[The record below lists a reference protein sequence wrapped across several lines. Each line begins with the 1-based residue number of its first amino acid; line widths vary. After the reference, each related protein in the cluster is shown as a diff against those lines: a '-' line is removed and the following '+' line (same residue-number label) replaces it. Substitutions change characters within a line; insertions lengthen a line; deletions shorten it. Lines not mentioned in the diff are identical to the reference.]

1 MTIHAG
7 SCRLAR
13 GMQVRVA
20 NGVEWGSYRANT
32 LHGLLDVIRDFV
44 GTDEQNDV
52 FRPEGDAC
60 YPVTY
65 HVHVD
70 KLPLAGEGISTR
82 DE

>member
-1 MTIHAG
+1 
-7 SCRLAR
+7 
-13 GMQVRVA
+13 MQVRVA

-70 KLPLAGEGISTR
+70 ELALVPVTNKSAR
-82 DE
+82 RAWRRQYVFWARL

>member
-1 MTIHAG
+1 MGRLLCEYAPW
-7 SCRLAR
+7 LAR
-13 GMQVRVA
+13 CHPD
-20 NGVEWGSYRANT
+20 
-32 LHGLLDVIRDFV
+32 LV

-60 YPVTY
+60 NSVAN

-70 KLPLAGEGISTR
+70 ELPLAGEGISTR